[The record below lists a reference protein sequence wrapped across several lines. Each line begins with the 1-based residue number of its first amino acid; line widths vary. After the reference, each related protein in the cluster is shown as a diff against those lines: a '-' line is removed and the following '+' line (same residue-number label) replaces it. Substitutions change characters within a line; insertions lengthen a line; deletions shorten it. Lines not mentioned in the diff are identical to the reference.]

1 MNKIERQLIIQS
13 ELSKQGYVLITSLGE
28 KFQCSEETIRRDLKE
43 MEQAGKLTRIHGGAY
58 LVDQFDTTYPA
69 DLRLMQFPE
78 LKKRLAAA
86 AVRYVRD
93 NDCIMLDS
101 STTCL
106 AIASELMRSEK
117 KVTIITNSL
126 LICNSI
132 NDSPAGNINLI
143 STGGELRRRTSSFT
157 DYHTIDAL
165 CRYHA
170 DSSFVSPPKV
180 TMEFGLSDHHLSE
193 ARVRECMIRQAG
205 TSYLVLDHTKF
216 EPSAQICFEGLDRVA
231 TIITDLP
238 VSEEWERYA
247 AAHGIGIVYCDE

>member
-1 MNKIERQLIIQS
+1 MNKTERQLIIQN
-13 ELSKQGYVLITSLGE
+13 ELGKQGYVLITSLGE
-28 KFQCSEETIRRDLKE
+28 KFRCSEETIRRDLKE

-58 LVDQFDTTYPA
+58 LVDQFDTTYPS

-78 LKKRLAAA
+78 LKKSLAST
-86 AVRYVRD
+86 AVRFVHD
-93 NDCIMLDS
+93 NDSIMLDS

-106 AIASELMRSEK
+106 AIASELIRSEK

-126 LICNSI
+126 LICNTV
-132 NDSPAGNINLI
+132 NESPSGNIKLI
-143 STGGELRRRTSSFT
+143 CTGGEFRRRTSSFT

-170 DSSFVSPPKV
+170 DSSFISPPKV

-193 ARVRECMIRQAG
+193 ARVRECMIRQAE
-205 TSYLVLDHTKF
+205 TAYLVLDHTKF

-231 TIITDLP
+231 AIITDIPL
-238 VSEEWERYA
+238 SEEWDCYA
-247 AAHGIGIVYCDE
+247 ADHGIEIMYC